1 MKACVILHN
10 IIVEDEKEM
19 VKFPIDLN
27 EQGGSSIAL
36 PPEVQKGGG
45 LNFSEILRRRTD
57 IHRQPTHTQLKKKT

>member
-1 MKACVILHN
+1 VSYST

-27 EQGGSSIAL
+27 EQVGSSIAL

-45 LNFSEILRRRTD
+45 TNVSKILRS
-57 IHRQPTHTQLKKKT
+57 HQPTHTELKKT